1 MKKLTPHHGLTPKGG
16 RVATRT
22 RRERP
27 IYTLSSR
34 PQAAADAPPLFFFP
48 NIRRT
53 RQRSW

>member
-1 MKKLTPHHGLTPKGG
+1 MRKKLTPHHRLTPKGG

-22 RRERP
+22 REKI
-27 IYTLSSR
+27 IYRVTSR
-34 PQAAADAPPLFFFP
+34 CQAAADALPLFFFP